1 MRRKRIIGHGA
12 AIAAVSVAAFIWG
25 TTERQATEAVE
36 SVIVQATSL
45 EQARAAVEATGGAVT
60 HELGIINAVGTTLT
74 ATQRAAVE
82 ADASVRHIFQDATAE
97 LASQA
102 APGDSPYIHYP
113 ALVDADDLH
122 EMGVTG
128 DNVTVAILDSGMQY
142 SEELQ
147 KDPNRVNRVRGAYN
161 AISNEEGKRLD
172 KHGHGSHMASI
183 ILNTDTSD
191 ETEPRFNSIAPDVDV
206 VVVKAFDKNG
216 QGTYADVIRGLEWIL
231 NHRAEHDIRVLN
243 LSFSAPPQSHYWE
256 DPLNQAV
263 MAAWKAGIVV
273 VASAGNTGPDPM
285 SIGVPGNNPYVITVG
300 AMTDEYTPTDRSDD
314 RLTSFSAAGPT
325 YEGFVKP
332 DVVAPGGHMTALTRI
347 KSKLAGQHP
356 EFHDNGKYF
365 TMSGTSQ
372 SAAVVSGVVA
382 LMIQRD
388 QGLSPDE
395 VKYRLMANARPAVA
409 SNGNLA
415 YTVFQQGAGM
425 VNAYDAAYP
434 SRTGYA
440 NQGLDIDADLNGTAH
455 FQGRANQDAEG
466 NYYIEGL
473 DGYMWNDG
481 FMWNDGYMWNDGFM
495 WSDSLTESAAV
506 NVWVDQE

>member
-1 MRRKRIIGHGA
+1 MSRDHTEQTYTGKREKTMRRRRLIWNGA
-12 AIAAVSVAAFIWG
+12 AVAALSVAAFVWG
-25 TTERQATEAVE
+25 TTERQETEATQ
-36 SVIVQATSL
+36 SVIVQAASL
-45 EQARAAVEATGGAVT
+45 EQATAAVEAVGGAIT

-82 ADASVRHIFQDATAE
+82 VDASVRRILQDATAE

-113 ALVDADDLH
+113 ALVDANDLH

-128 DNVTVAILDSGMQY
+128 DNVTVAILDSGMQR

-147 KDPNRVNRVRGAYN
+147 KDSNLVTRVRGDYN

-172 KHGHGSHMASI
+172 KHGHGSHIASI
-183 ILNTDTSD
+183 ILNTDGSNEAT
-191 ETEPRFNSIAPDVDV
+191 PRFNSIAPDV
-206 VVVKAFDKNG
+206 
-216 QGTYADVIRGLEWIL
+216 DVIRGLEWIL
-231 NHRAEHDIRVLN
+231 NHRAEYDIRVLN
-243 LSFSAPPQSHYWE
+243 FSFSAPPQSHYWE

-332 DVVAPGGHMTALTRI
+332 DVVAPGGHLTALTRI

-372 SAAVVSGVVA
+372 AAAVVSGVVA

-388 QGLSPDE
+388 QGLTPDE
-395 VKYRLMANARPAVA
+395 VKYRLMANARPAVD

-415 YTVFQQGAGM
+415 YTVFQQGAGI

-440 NQGLDIDADLNGTAH
+440 NHGLDIDADLNGTAH

-481 FMWNDGYMWNDGFM
+481 FMWNDGYMWND
-495 WSDSLTESAAV
+495 SLSEPAAV
-506 NVWVDQE
+506 NVWVNQE